1 MLANVESFQS
11 FLGSLWFGLLLG
23 VIGCVAGF
31 LYCRK
36 SK

>member
-1 MLANVESFQS
+1 MHTLASVES
-11 FLGSLWFGLLLG
+11 FLGSLFFGLMLG
-23 VIGCVAGF
+23 AIGVVAGF

>member
-1 MLANVESFQS
+1 MATLASVESL
-11 FLGSLWFGLLLG
+11 LGSMAFAVALGLTGL
-23 VIGCVAGF
+23 IGGF

>member
-1 MLANVESFQS
+1 MLASVESL
-11 FLGSLWFGLLLG
+11 LGSLAFAAALGLTGL
-23 VIGCVAGF
+23 IAGF

>member
-1 MLANVESFQS
+1 MLASVES
-11 FLGSLWFGLLLG
+11 FLGSLWFGLMLG
-23 VIGCVAGF
+23 VTGCVAGF

>member
-1 MLANVESFQS
+1 MLILASVES
-11 FLGSLWFGLLLG
+11 FLGSLFFGLMLG
-23 VIGCVAGF
+23 AIGVVAGF